1 MGSGAFPDDGL
12 VIEHDGPYAG
22 VDLTF
27 SLKMSGVF
35 WAFGLAIF
43 GVLLPFYPPN
53 HALGSWGWLPVAVSA
68 PASVLMVV
76 HLQRH
81 PERMSMGRLLAQSY
95 VSAAQ
100 LALVEWLAGGGHA
113 PYAQLLGFSLFGVA
127 LGQPL
132 RRAIPFA
139 VYVGVLALLPLSYAR
154 EGFPVGV
161 VATSLAVSLSICA
174 FVALTMSHMR
184 RQRALLANEGAA
196 ARSDALTDGLTGL
209 GNRRAFNQALANAA
223 RTKVGLVVLLDLDD
237 FKSINDNFGHHVGDE
252 CLVACA
258 AALRE
263 SVRLPDACYR
273 WGGDEFAVLLHEASD
288 YATADAVL
296 GRVRE
301 RLCERFQLPDGTAPR
316 LTFGAARVE
325 DGATPTE
332 LLVAADTRLL
342 ERKRDRKAHRLRS
355 R

>member
-1 MGSGAFPDDGL
+1 MRARSPSDESL
-12 VIEHDGPYAG
+12 VIAEDGPYAG
-22 VDLTF
+22 VDLAF

-35 WAFGLAIF
+35 WAVGLAIF
-43 GVLLPFYPPN
+43 AVLLPFYPPT
-53 HALGSWGWLPVAVSA
+53 HAAGEVGWVLIG
-68 PASVLMVV
+68 ASVPISILMVA

-81 PERMSMGRLLAQSY
+81 PEMMSMERLLVQSY
-95 VSAAQ
+95 LSAAQ
-100 LALVEWLAGGGHA
+100 IGLVEYLAGGGRA

-127 LGQPL
+127 LGHPL

-139 VYVGVLALLPLSYAR
+139 LYVSALAFLPLLYGSH
-154 EGFPVGV
+154 GFPVGV

-174 FVALTMSHMR
+174 FVALTMSHTR
-184 RQRALLANEGAA
+184 RQRARLATEGAA

-209 GNRRAFNQALANAA
+209 GNRRAFNHALESAAQAG
-223 RTKVGLVVLLDLDD
+223 VGMIVLIDLDD
-237 FKSINDNFGHHVGDE
+237 FKSINDNFGHQVGDE
-252 CLVACA
+252 CLAACA

-273 WGGDEFAVLLHEASD
+273 WGGDEFAVLLNEVSD
-288 YATADAVL
+288 HATAESVL
-296 GRVRE
+296 ERVRE
-301 RLCERFQLPDGTAPR
+301 RLSDSFRLPDGSTPR
-316 LTFGAARVE
+316 LTFGAACVN

-342 ERKRDRKAHRLRS
+342 ERKRDRKAQSLRV